1 MAMKSIAF
9 FNNKGGVG
17 KTTLLANVASYFQ
30 KKLNKKVLVVDGD
43 PQCNLS
49 IYSMTE
55 EFIADTYNTNDPK
68 TIYELLKPLR
78 KGEGFLSWDRVPLV
92 CSPGYGYKL
101 LLGDTRMANMEDWLG
116 KNWIDC
122 TNGEHT
128 GLTATLFIKHFLNQ
142 AKNHFD
148 YVFVDVGPSLGAI
161 NRSILLACDMFIVP
175 MSSDIFC
182 IKAIDNIGDALKRW
196 KKEMKDGLSKYPEKF
211 DGNTFLLDGEEI
223 GAGIK
228 FLGYVTQQ
236 YISKSMGGTRRPVR
250 AYDAILKK
258 MEPCIEEILND
269 YYAEGLKGRLLLGE
283 IPNFN
288 SLVPLS
294 QTMHKPIFS
303 LNSRDGIVGAHFSK
317 VEEYNETMANIVSRI
332 KENTEVY
339 YGLAE

>member
-1 MAMKSIAF
+1 MESIAF

-30 KKLNKKVLVVDGD
+30 KKLAKRVLVVDGD

-55 EFIADTYNTNDPK
+55 KFITDTYSEDDPK
-68 TIYELLKPLR
+68 TIYELLKPIR
-78 KGEGFLSWDRVPLV
+78 RGQGFLPWEQTPIIQ
-92 CSPGYGYKL
+92 SPGFGYKL
-101 LLGDTRMANMEDWLG
+101 LLGDTRMSNMEDWLG
-116 KNWIDC
+116 KNWIEC

-142 AKNHFD
+142 AKDYYDYIFFD
-148 YVFVDVGPSLGAI
+148 IGPSLGAI

-182 IKAIDNIGDALKRW
+182 IKAINNIGDALTRW
-196 KKEMKDGLSKYPEKF
+196 KKSLREGLTKYPDKF
-211 DGNTFLLDGEEI
+211 DGNSFLLDGEEI
-223 GAGIK
+223 NMDVK

-250 AYDAILKK
+250 AYDAILKE
-258 MEPCIEEILND
+258 MEPQFENVLKD
-269 YYAEGLKGRLLLGE
+269 YYCNDLLGKLLLGE

-294 QTMHKPIFS
+294 QTKHKPIFS

-317 VEEYNETMANIVSRI
+317 VEEYNNTMNQIVTRI
-332 KENTEVY
+332 IENSEVY
-339 YGLAE
+339 YELA